1 MLKKIFA
8 VMLLAMAIIFVSG
21 QQSYTKA
28 ADYYVGTS
36 PATGWQCYLI
46 SETIS
51 GVIGGQPEVNAYM
64 TLKMV
69 TKSGGIKYLRYH
81 FYGGDPGY
89 SFSNDQGFSGRV
101 DRYSTPIESEM
112 MRVAFSL
119 YRE

>member
-28 ADYYVGTS
+28 ADYYVGT
-36 PATGWQCYLI
+36 
-46 SETIS
+46 
-51 GVIGGQPEVNAYM
+51 IGGQPEVNAYM